1 MEAAAAVE
9 AAVEG
14 RTEDFFSRFGAV
26 SVASLAVVR
35 PSEVR
40 GLTGGMGEGRRGAV
54 AEVEER
60 GGGVSF
66 EKLSKV
72 VVR

>member
-1 MEAAAAVE
+1 
-9 AAVEG
+9 
-14 RTEDFFSRFGAV
+14 
-26 SVASLAVVR
+26 VR